1 METLAVRSI
10 RPEWIIAVI
19 VRNFGDGATIEEIS
33 EKISILRQKGID
45 TSRVRV
51 RRSPRGYY
59 SEDIHQFVSGLF
71 YSGFARELS
80 PRISL
85 KEEGIELCDEII
97 EDFHDSNPEAAKEVA
112 DALGINLKDSVGK
125 N

>member
-1 METLAVRSI
+1 METLVVGSI
-10 RPEWIIAVI
+10 RPEWIMAMI

-33 EKISILRQKGID
+33 GKIPILQKKGID

-51 RRSPRGYY
+51 RKSPRGYY

-85 KEEGIELCDEII
+85 KEDGIQLCDEII
-97 EDFHDSNPEAAKEVA
+97 RDFYDSNPKMAKKAA
-112 DALGINLKDSVGK
+112 DALNIKLKDST
-125 N
+125 NEE